1 MPSQEEETTQPI
13 NSLVSIALQA
23 DDVNP
28 PDPDQGAPSEDEMTV
43 AQEEPQKGSPE
54 AVVPSTSSSRPKRK
68 RAQEEPNG
76 GDEPIPTPSSR
87 SKKRMRGVPSS
98 GGKSNTVRV
107 MFTGINPTRKHKQ
120 MIETIGAQLVDSIE
134 DASTAT
140 HVIASDGK
148 TKLRRTPKLMIC
160 FSATPNILTLSW
172 LEASSKEQK
181 VLDADDFLLTD
192 KEAEK
197 RYEFSMKETIENG
210 RKARLDRG
218 GVLGDKSVYICSGV
232 AGNKAPSMKELQL
245 IIQAAGGTVLKTLTN
260 SNPLKTI
267 VLTSDPST
275 KTQLKERG
283 VPKAEGAGAKIM
295 TTTQLF
301 HTVTTQHLDDE
312 GEEKSTEPVP
322 AKRAAKRKTTDPP
335 PTSSKRKSSRKR

>member
-1 MPSQEEETTQPI
+1 M
-13 NSLVSIALQA
+13 QA
-23 DDVNP
+23 NDVN
-28 PDPDQGAPSEDEMTV
+28 PDPDQGAPSEDEMTA

-54 AVVPSTSSSRPKRK
+54 AVVPPTSSSRPKRK

-76 GDEPIPTPSSR
+76 SDEPIPTPSSR

-218 GVLGDKSVYICSGV
+218 GVLGDTSIYICSGV

-283 VPKAEGAGAKIM
+283 VSKAEGAGAKIM

-301 HTVTTQHLDDE
+301 HTVTTQHLDQ
-312 GEEKSTEPVP
+312 EEKSTEPVP